1 MTTAIHS
8 RPGSETTTCFR
19 MGRLSLR
26 KGEGEGEGSFR
37 HLGGASFKPLTSILS
52 PSPRGEATETD

>member
-1 MTTAIHS
+1 
-8 RPGSETTTCFR
+8 
-19 MGRLSLR
+19 MGRSDSLQLETAR
-26 KGEGEGEGSFR
+26 TWARWLRGEGEGSLG